1 MSISKDP
8 IFKSIMFAL
17 AVIYIALLTQSV
29 WAAMSV
35 KLSAGPVSVIA
46 GHADFSGRVTTVD

>member
-1 MSISKDP
+1 MGISKDP

-17 AVIYIALLTQSV
+17 AVIYIALVSQSV

-35 KLSAGPVSVIA
+35 KLSAEPVSVIA
-46 GHADFSGRVTTVD
+46 GQAD

>member
-1 MSISKDP
+1 MGITKDP

-17 AVIYIALLTQSV
+17 AVIYIALLSQSV

-35 KLSAGPVSVIA
+35 KLSAEPLSVIA
-46 GHADFSGRVTTVD
+46 GHADYSPRMTTVD